1 MQQLLQLSTKI
12 HIISIF
18 FTLCIILLFIFT
30 FYKEKD
36 YVVLTRRYERYTLFY
51 YFFLSSI
58 IFTGLI
64 LFTLIHFQFSLK
76 VSLMILATIHLI
88 VTSIKLY
95 IKFKQSRLK
104 DKESQKTFITY
115 TRKKF
120 IIDAT
125 ILIIIGIL
133 SYAIHI

>member
-36 YVVLTRRYERYTLFY
+36 YVVLTRKYERYTLFY

>member
-36 YVVLTRRYERYTLFY
+36 YVILTRKYERYTLFY

>member
-18 FTLCIILLFIFT
+18 FTLCIILLFIFI

-36 YVVLTRRYERYTLFY
+36 YVILTRKYERYTLFY

-104 DKESQKTFITY
+104 DKESQKTFIIY

-125 ILIIIGIL
+125 MLIIIGIL